1 MHYSKIT
8 VKFHNIF
15 NTRNHMWW
23 LNAYKDIA
31 YYSKPNFQKVWLI
44 IFPTQIQHDLEIL
57 DLTNKYFDL

>member
-1 MHYSKIT
+1 
-8 VKFHNIF
+8 
-15 NTRNHMWW
+15 MWW